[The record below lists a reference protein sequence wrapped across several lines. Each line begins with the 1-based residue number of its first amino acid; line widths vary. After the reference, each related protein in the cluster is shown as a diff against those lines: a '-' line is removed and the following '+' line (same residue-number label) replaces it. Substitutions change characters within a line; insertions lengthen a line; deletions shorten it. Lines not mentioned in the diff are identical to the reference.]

1 MLKLRKNACHSLYLR
16 DFIKEVCHII
26 AVSYILFPCLGHSE
40 VPMLSERYPSEPPHG
55 AVAFYPAYGAKPDLP
70 IYVPRGAHPPGPPPL
85 LASKRDGP
93 ETHMLPAF
101 YPSPYPPPVSL

>member
-1 MLKLRKNACHSLYLR
+1 MHVIHCTTEISLRRLLR
-16 DFIKEVCHII
+16 YSFTFLII
-26 AVSYILFPCLGHSE
+26 ILFPCLGHSE
-40 VPMLSERYPSEPPHG
+40 VPMLSERYPPEPPHG

-70 IYVPRGAHPPGPPPL
+70 IYVPHGAHPPGPPPL

>member
-1 MLKLRKNACHSLYLR
+1 M
-16 DFIKEVCHII
+16 
-26 AVSYILFPCLGHSE
+26 FPCLGHSE
-40 VPMLSERYPSEPPHG
+40 VPMLSERYPPEPPHG